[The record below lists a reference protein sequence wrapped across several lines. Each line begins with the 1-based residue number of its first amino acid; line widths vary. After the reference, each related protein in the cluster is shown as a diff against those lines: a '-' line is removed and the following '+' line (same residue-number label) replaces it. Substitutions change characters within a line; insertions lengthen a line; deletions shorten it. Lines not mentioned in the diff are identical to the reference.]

1 MAAILHLKPVSVERA
16 TAQAMSVESAVLAA
30 PPVSPAAP
38 VASGS
43 APSPVPPR
51 TSPRV
56 RLVRE
61 FLSQALPPMIGIL
74 LFISFWA
81 AVSSQTQYLPG
92 PSVVWTAAVELFSD
106 PFYRHGPNDV
116 GVGWLLLHSL
126 GRVAM
131 GFGLAVAVGVPLGFM
146 IGRFAFLNRAVAP
159 IIGVLKPVSPLAWLP
174 IGLATFQAADPSAI
188 FVIFITSIWPM
199 VINTA
204 LGVSSVP
211 QDYLNVARVLRLSEW
226 KIFTSILFPACIP
239 FMVTGMRLGLGIAWL
254 VIVAAEMLTGGLGIG
269 FWVWDEWNNL
279 NMAHIVIA
287 IFLIGGVGLVLEKG
301 MSLIGDRF
309 DYRKK

>member
-1 MAAILHLKPVSVERA
+1 MATIVALKRSVDEDEVS
-16 TAQAMSVESAVLAA
+16 AQG
-30 PPVSPAAP
+30 P
-38 VASGS
+38 GS
-43 APSPVPPR
+43 STEPQSPPR
-51 TSPRV
+51 AITTVATQLPVLPRPQAL
-56 RLVRE
+56 RFRE
-61 FLSQALPPMIGIL
+61 FMSGVLPPLIGIA
-74 LFISFWA
+74 LFIGFWA

-92 PSVVWTAAVELFSD
+92 PTAVWTAAVELFAD
-106 PFYRHGPNDV
+106 PFYKHGPNDV

-126 GRVAM
+126 QRVAI
-131 GFGLAVAVGVPLGFM
+131 GFGLAAAVGIPLGFM
-146 IGRFAFLNRAVAP
+146 IGRFAFMNRATAP
-159 IIGVLKPVSPLAWLP
+159 IIGVLRPVSPLAWLP

-226 KIFTSILFPACIP
+226 RIFTKILFPACIP

-287 IFLIGGVGLVLEKG
+287 IFLIGSVGLILEKG
-301 MSLIGDRF
+301 MSVLGDRF